1 LKGKVDSRRDMAI
14 MVMKGEIC
22 AGDALIGYG
31 KDLRGIG
38 SELCCCG
45 KEQGCIG
52 TVVRSIG
59 EGWACS
65 ELAMN

>member
-1 LKGKVDSRRDMAI
+1 
-14 MVMKGEIC
+14 MKGETEMC

-45 KEQGCIG
+45 DDRLRKRKE
-52 TVVRSIG
+52 
-59 EGWACS
+59 
-65 ELAMN
+65 

>member
-1 LKGKVDSRRDMAI
+1 
-14 MVMKGEIC
+14 MKGETEMC

-45 KEQGCIG
+45 KELIG
-52 TVVRSIG
+52 YGKGQARRVVHRRIIDSFSMAT
-59 EGWACS
+59 ETDR
-65 ELAMN
+65 

>member
-1 LKGKVDSRRDMAI
+1 MKGKVDRIGDMVI
-14 MVMKGEIC
+14 MVMKGEAEMC

-45 KEQGCIG
+45 DGMIG
-52 TVVRSIG
+52 
-59 EGWACS
+59 
-65 ELAMN
+65 

>member
-1 LKGKVDSRRDMAI
+1 
-14 MVMKGEIC
+14 MKGETEIC

-45 KEQGCIG
+45 KELIG
-52 TVVRSIG
+52 FGLGWLRSGDVVTGDGLDLSRVV
-59 EGWACS
+59 S
-65 ELAMN
+65 ERL

>member
-1 LKGKVDSRRDMAI
+1 MKGKVDSRRDMVI
-14 MVMKGEIC
+14 MVMKGEMC

-45 KEQGCIG
+45 KE
-52 TVVRSIG
+52 
-59 EGWACS
+59 
-65 ELAMN
+65 

>member
-1 LKGKVDSRRDMAI
+1 
-14 MVMKGEIC
+14 MKGETEIC

-45 KEQGCIG
+45 NDRLRKRIDWFSMAAE
-52 TVVRSIG
+52 TDR
-59 EGWACS
+59 
-65 ELAMN
+65 

>member
-1 LKGKVDSRRDMAI
+1 MAI
-14 MVMKGEIC
+14 MVMKGEMC

-45 KEQGCIG
+45 DDRLWKRTGKKSGASEKNRFVQYGYG
-52 TVVRSIG
+52 NGSIG
-59 EGWACS
+59 YV
-65 ELAMN
+65 